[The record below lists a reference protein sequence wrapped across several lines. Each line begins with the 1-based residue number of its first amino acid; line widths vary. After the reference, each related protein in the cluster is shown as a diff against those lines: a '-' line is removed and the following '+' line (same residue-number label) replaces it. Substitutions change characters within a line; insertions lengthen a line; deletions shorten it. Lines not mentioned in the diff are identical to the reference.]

1 MKFCLVILKAGFDTV
16 PIKSINH
23 SMPMIYRVLYLSAK
37 YEMRLKRVLL
47 NK

>member
-23 SMPMIYRVLYLSAK
+23 SIPMIYMVLSRGVK